1 MFGRFISRRGRKATK
16 SSLSLGTGDKPQ
28 FLGIEMGHATDT
40 TIEKSGSGDIQIE
53 GNKVYRVGG
62 TDVAIA
68 DGGTGAGTAQ
78 TAINALTAVSGA
90 TNEHV
95 LTKDTST
102 GNAVFK
108 AAAGGGGTSRWNTTL
123 GGYKTGINNTNTWY
137 TQGYGN
143 YYAWSNQDTDP
154 TTAWYS
160 NSQLAPA
167 ITMAA
172 GGTLTF
178 ISALVRPQ
186 STADDLKFY
195 VYRASNSDGDKNT
208 GSKSCTL
215 IGTSDAIMQDG
226 SPSGNAAYYRSTT
239 ISSSNTFSADDSLYV
254 WFKSEEAN
262 GTTNYTFSVTI
273 GGEYS

>member
-108 AAAGGGGTSRWNTTL
+108 AAAGGGGGTQYWRPQWSAKMYTKSDNFYYPAFAEGPNSERWSNTWSNDSFEDDWPDDWSPQIIVPADCTLTEMALYGNPTSTQTYQMLLGYGTPDWDGVAGNTTL
-123 GGYKTGINNTNTWY
+123 TQVGSGISKACTSGVYEKMEATGLSVSLSKGDILVPQFRRTT
-137 TQGYGN
+137 
-143 YYAWSNQDTDP
+143 TD
-154 TTAWYS
+154 TTA
-160 NSQLAPA
+160 
-167 ITMAA
+167 I
-172 GGTLTF
+172 
-178 ISALVRPQ
+178 
-186 STADDLKFY
+186 
-195 VYRASNSDGDKNT
+195 
-208 GSKSCTL
+208 
-215 IGTSDAIMQDG
+215 
-226 SPSGNAAYYRSTT
+226 YYFEGVFM
-239 ISSSNTFSADDSLYV
+239 I
-254 WFKSEEAN
+254 EAE
-262 GTTNYTFSVTI
+262 FD
-273 GGEYS
+273 